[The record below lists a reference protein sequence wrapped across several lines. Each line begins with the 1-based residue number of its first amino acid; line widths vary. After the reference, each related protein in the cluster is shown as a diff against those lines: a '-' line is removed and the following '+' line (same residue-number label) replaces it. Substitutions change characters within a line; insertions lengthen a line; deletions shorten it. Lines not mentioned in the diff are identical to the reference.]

1 MSNFNV
7 GTGTDMTILQLAQ
20 SIARIAGWQGEFV
33 FDRTKPDGMMRKVMD
48 VSRMAS
54 IGWTAPTSFDDGMKE
69 AYQWYAD
76 NLAMSAE

>member
-1 MSNFNV
+1 
-7 GTGTDMTILQLAQ
+7 
-20 SIARIAGWQGEFV
+20 
-33 FDRTKPDGMMRKVMD
+33 
-48 VSRMAS
+48 MAS